1 MHLFYE
7 NICMTVYQFDLCEVL
22 RYILLTSNI
31 IASTLKLHR
40 KDDISRKGKF
50 IETESRLVFL
60 ETGDTTG
67 INCKGA

>member
-1 MHLFYE
+1 
-7 NICMTVYQFDLCEVL
+7 MTVYQFELCEVL

-40 KDDISRKGKF
+40 KNDISRKGKF
-50 IETESRLVFL
+50 IETERLVVL

-67 INCKGA
+67 ITCKGA